1 MAEPK
6 EGLLEK
12 VAEFYEDLNRN
23 NILLVHH
30 GEVTQ
35 DILRSLLSLTKEQF
49 KRSKDVKKVVKKR
62 VFNIMIECVQNIKRH
77 ANDVP
82 EEKFASSIFMIGI
95 IDDDYFIVSGNILRN
110 KNVEE
115 LESQLARVNGLDK
128 EGLDELYYQVIRNGE
143 INERG
148 GAGLGFVD
156 MARRSGQNFEY
167 QFSKMDDEYC
177 FFTFQTRVKILTK
190 DEN

>member
-1 MAEPK
+1 MTLDGGNIVDK
-6 EGLLEK
+6 L
-12 VAEFYEDLNRN
+12 AEFYDDLNQN

-30 GEVTQ
+30 GEITQ

-49 KRSKDVKKVVKKR
+49 KNKKGIRKVVKKR

-82 EEKFASSIFMIGI
+82 EDKFASSIFMIGI
-95 IDDDYFIVSGNILRN
+95 VDDDYFIVSGNILN
-110 KNVEE
+110 KKNVPALSEQ
-115 LESQLARVNGLDK
+115 LETVNKLDK
-128 EGLDELYYQVIRNGE
+128 DGLDELYFKLIRNGHF
-143 INERG
+143 NERG

-156 MARRSGQNFEY
+156 MARRSGQRFEY
-167 QFSKMDDEYC
+167 AFNELDDNYC

-190 DEN
+190 ED

>member
-1 MAEPK
+1 MAEK
-6 EGLLEK
+6 KVDLLDK
-12 VAEFYEDLNRN
+12 VAEFYEDLNRE

-49 KRSKDVKKVVKKR
+49 KRSKDIKKVVKKR

-77 ANDVP
+77 ADDVP
-82 EEKFASSIFMIGI
+82 DEKLASSIFMIGLV
-95 IDDDYFIVSGNILRN
+95 DDDYFIVSGNILSK
-110 KNVEE
+110 KNVEF
-115 LESQLARVNGLDK
+115 LDTQLTKINGLDK
-128 EGLDELYYQVIRNGE
+128 DGLDKLYYDVIRNGH

-156 MARRSGQNFEY
+156 MARRSGQNFE
-167 QFSKMDDEYC
+167 FHFDEMDDKYC

-190 DEN
+190 EEE